1 MWLIYQ
7 FNRGDRWDAHRRALW
22 LQEFAGRC
30 LTSIGVEVEAEGE
43 PEEGQFIVS
52 NHLGYVDIIVMAS
65 QTPQVF
71 LSNHSVANWPIIGY
85 FVKKAGTL
93 FIDRGRR
100 KEVAE
105 QDAGFAAAIEQGVGM
120 TVYLEGTSTDGAEI
134 LPFKSS
140 LLQPVVRNGWSVT
153 PAYLKYECEG
163 GDPAT
168 EICWWGD
175 MTFGPH
181 FLNLLGLK
189 RVKAS
194 LIYGA
199 SREPGNDRKALALEM
214 RDEVLRL
221 RAAVERS

>member
-1 MWLIYQ
+1 
-7 FNRGDRWDAHRRALW
+7 
-22 LQEFAGRC
+22 
-30 LTSIGVEVEAEGE
+30 
-43 PEEGQFIVS
+43 
-52 NHLGYVDIIVMAS
+52 
-65 QTPQVF
+65 
-71 LSNHSVANWPIIGY
+71 
-85 FVKKAGTL
+85 
-93 FIDRGRR
+93 
-100 KEVAE
+100 
-105 QDAGFAAAIEQGVGM
+105 
-120 TVYLEGTSTDGAEI
+120 
-134 LPFKSS
+134 

-153 PAYLKYECEG
+153 PAYLKYDCEG